1 MTVEIYI
8 AVLLTVVVL
17 ALVAGTVFLAMALWQ
32 VRRLV
37 RLLEFFTLRLG
48 DKVSRAGD
56 VVSALG
62 GAALAASGG
71 LGKTAAFGA
80 GLLYSVMRGFRRKRA
95 AAPPEDSGKDD

>member
-8 AVLLTVVVL
+8 AILLTIVVL

-37 RLLEFFTLRLG
+37 RILEFFTLRLG
-48 DKVSRAGD
+48 DKMSRAGD

-62 GAALAASGG
+62 GAALAASGT
-71 LGKTAAFGA
+71 LGKSAAFGA
-80 GLLYSVMRGFRRKRA
+80 GLLYSIMRGFRRKRA
-95 AAPPEDSGKDD
+95 AASPDESGKDD